1 MVRATGKTKMV
12 TTTITMKITSL
23 LSYRIK
29 LHPLAVML
37 AAIAA
42 LCSSSLAQEQTR
54 TTERIYQFNER
65 GDANVEFDF
74 GFDKASWDMWKSQ
87 YGDHPDVLLRYM
99 KHDMAAAVI
108 EDFALEKDDMNR
120 KAVARFKARALA
132 NYRGN
137 DQFEIAVPKSMK
149 LVTGSGLEWVFM
161 ESESETTPKGENR
174 IVNITYRGKLPAKAH
189 DAHLVN
195 GNDINRLAYAL
206 EVSPTKPKT
215 MLYLGSLFIVAAII
229 LAILAARLSGA
240 TRVSAP
246 PPLPPSRPTALPG
259 S

>member
-1 MVRATGKTKMV
+1 
-12 TTTITMKITSL
+12 MKITSL
-23 LSYRIK
+23 LSYRVK

-161 ESESETTPKGENR
+161 QSGSETTPKGENR

-195 GNDINRLAYAL
+195 GNDINRLAYTL
-206 EVSPTKPKT
+206 EVSPAKPKT
-215 MLYLGSLFIVAAII
+215 LLYGGVVLIVAA
-229 LAILAARLSGA
+229 LVAAVMA
-240 TRVSAP
+240 TRAGGTVAFP
-246 PPLPPSRPTALPG
+246 PPLPPATHPPAALPP

>member
-1 MVRATGKTKMV
+1 
-12 TTTITMKITSL
+12 MKITSL

-29 LHPLAVML
+29 LHPLAVLL
-37 AAIAA
+37 AAIVTLAG
-42 LCSSSLAQEQTR
+42 SSLAQEQTR
-54 TTERIYQFNER
+54 STERIYQFNER

-74 GFDKASWDMWKSQ
+74 GFDKASWDMWRSQ

-108 EDFALEKDDMNR
+108 EDFALEKDDTNR

-161 ESESETTPKGENR
+161 QSGSETTPKGENR

-189 DAHLVN
+189 DAHMVN
-195 GNDINRLAYAL
+195 GNDINRLAYTL
-206 EVSPTKPKT
+206 EVSPAKPKT
-215 MLYLGSLFIVAAII
+215 LLYGGVALIAVAIVLGLVSSLAGGGTKVY
-229 LAILAARLSGA
+229 S
-240 TRVSAP
+240 S
-246 PPLPPSRPTALPG
+246 LPPSSGQPPALPQ